1 MHITT
6 DKTALDIALIH
17 DFLSTTSPWAQGI
30 PLETVQRSI
39 EHSLCFGGFIDGKQ
53 IAFAR
58 VVSDHATFAYLMDV
72 FVLPDYRGRGY
83 SRSLIEAVQNH
94 PDLQNIRRFMLVSSS
109 ARGLYEKF
117 GFRSPTKPEAFM
129 EIHRPDIYR

>member
-6 DKTALDIALIH
+6 DKAAFDIALIH
-17 DFLSTTSPWAQGI
+17 DFLSTVSPWAQGI
-30 PLETVQRSI
+30 PLDTVQRSI

-58 VVSDHATFAYLMDV
+58 VVTDRATFAYLMDV
-72 FVLPDYRGRGY
+72 FVLPDYRGQGY
-83 SRSLIEAVQNH
+83 SRSLIEAVQDH
-94 PDLQNIRRFMLVSSS
+94 PDLQNIRRFLLVSSS

-117 GFRSPTKPEAFM
+117 GFRSPAKPETLM

>member
-39 EHSLCFGGFIDGKQ
+39 EHSLCFGGFIDGN
-53 IAFAR
+53 R
-58 VVSDHATFAYLMDV
+58 
-72 FVLPDYRGRGY
+72 
-83 SRSLIEAVQNH
+83 SR
-94 PDLQNIRRFMLVSSS
+94 LQ
-109 ARGLYEKF
+109 G
-117 GFRSPTKPEAFM
+117 
-129 EIHRPDIYR
+129 

>member
-1 MHITT
+1 MQITT
-6 DKTALDIALIH
+6 DKDVLDVPLIH

-58 VVSDHATFAYLMDV
+58 VVTDHATFAYLMDV
-72 FVLPDYRGRGY
+72 FVLPDFRGQGH
-83 SRSLIEAVQNH
+83 SRRLLEVIQDH
-94 PDLQNIRRFMLVSSS
+94 PDLQNIRRFILVSSS

-117 GFRSPTKPEAFM
+117 SFRSPATPENFM

>member
-6 DKTALDIALIH
+6 DKTALDVALIH

-39 EHSLCFGGFIDGKQ
+39 EHSLCFGGFIDGRQ

-58 VVSDHATFAYLMDV
+58 VVTDRATFAYLMDV

-83 SRSLIEAVQNH
+83 SRSLIESVQNH
-94 PDLQNIRRFMLVSSS
+94 PELQNIRRFLLVSSS

-117 GFRSPTKPEAFM
+117 GFRSPVKPEAFM

>member
-6 DKTALDIALIH
+6 DKTALDIVLIH

-58 VVSDHATFAYLMDV
+58 VVTDHATFAYLMDV
-72 FVLPDYRGRGY
+72 FVLPDFRGQGH
-83 SRSLIEAVQNH
+83 SRRLLEVIQDH
-94 PDLQNIRRFMLVSSS
+94 PDLQNIRRFIRELISSIGMSASKAIRDAVQGVVAQLRLV
-109 ARGLYEKF
+109 
-117 GFRSPTKPEAFM
+117 P
-129 EIHRPDIYR
+129 

>member
-17 DFLSTTSPWAQGI
+17 DFLSTTSPWARGI

-58 VVSDHATFAYLMDV
+58 VVTDHATFAYLMDV
-72 FVLPDYRGRGY
+72 FVLPDFRGQGH
-83 SRSLIEAVQNH
+83 SRHLLEVIQDH
-94 PDLQNIRRFMLVSSS
+94 PDLQNIRRFILVSSS

-117 GFRSPTKPEAFM
+117 GFRSPATPENFM

>member
-39 EHSLCFGGFIDGKQ
+39 EHSLCFGGFIDGRQ

-58 VVSDHATFAYLMDV
+58 VVTDHATFAYLMDV
-72 FVLPDYRGRGY
+72 FVLPDFRGQGH
-83 SRSLIEAVQNH
+83 SRRLLEVIQDH
-94 PDLQNIRRFMLVSSS
+94 PDLQNIRRFILVSSS

-117 GFRSPTKPEAFM
+117 GFRSPAKPETYM

>member
-1 MHITT
+1 MEHGYHQAGDARFVKSSELHGSTKLARPRWHRTCHRRTTQLIGQRIFMHITT

-39 EHSLCFGGFIDGKQ
+39 EHSLCFGGFIDGRQ

-58 VVSDHATFAYLMDV
+58 VVTDHATFAYLMDV
-72 FVLPDYRGRGY
+72 FVLPDFRGRGY
-83 SRSLIEAVQNH
+83 SRICW
-94 PDLQNIRRFMLVSSS
+94 
-109 ARGLYEKF
+109 K
-117 GFRSPTKPEAFM
+117 
-129 EIHRPDIYR
+129 

>member
-6 DKTALDIALIH
+6 DKAAFDIALIH
-17 DFLSTTSPWAQGI
+17 NFLSTTSPWAHGI

-39 EHSLCFGGFIDGKQ
+39 EHSLCFGGFIDDRQ

-58 VVSDHATFAYLMDV
+58 VVTDRATFAYLMDV

-83 SRSLIEAVQNH
+83 SRSLIEAVQDH
-94 PDLQNIRRFMLVSSS
+94 PDLQNIRRFLLVSSS

-117 GFRSPTKPEAFM
+117 GFRSPAKPEAFM